1 MDSFINLL
9 RYFAN
14 NAFQKGKEV
23 EVAEI
28 APNQEQERV
37 DPKIPEDPPKTKK
50 TKLVQCTSQKPTS
63 NKNLELFIE
72 NLEKDL
78 INLKNVKKFRG
89 NITREEKIALKEI
102 RNWDEQAIR
111 IQDKV
116 WRFVILDNSDYEKT
130 ARHEI
135 N

>member
-1 MDSFINLL
+1 MDSFINQL
-9 RYFAN
+9 RYFAS

-111 IQDKV
+111 IQDKL

-130 ARHEI
+130 VRHEI

>member
-1 MDSFINLL
+1 MDSFINQL